1 MRFIITASSN
11 PNATPQAEQPFDENL
26 FAAYM
31 RFNEELAQAGV
42 LISSEGLDP
51 AGARAQVAVVR
62 GKRTVMDGPFSESKE
77 LVGGFYLI
85 EVDSKEE
92 AIAWALRCPVGMRE
106 ADVLEIHQ
114 MTGAEDIPP
123 QLLEIAARVAPTWT
137 ASFSKR
143 SGPR

>member
-1 MRFIITASSN
+1 MRFIITAGPN
-11 PNATPQAEQPFDENL
+11 PNATPHPDEEFDEKL

-31 RFNEELAQAGV
+31 KFNEDMAQAGV
-42 LISSEGLDP
+42 LISSEGLNP

-62 GKRTVMDGPFSESKE
+62 GKRTLMDGPFSESKE

-92 AIAWALRCPVGMRE
+92 AIEWALRCPVGMRT

-123 QLLEIAARVAPTWT
+123 HLLEIAARVAPTWT
-137 ASFSKR
+137 ASFSR
-143 SGPR
+143 RGGQR

>member
-1 MRFIITASSN
+1 MRFIITAGPN
-11 PNATPQAEQPFDENL
+11 PNATPQADEEFDEKL

-31 RFNEELAQAGV
+31 KFNEDMAQAGV
-42 LISSEGLDP
+42 LVSSEGLNP
-51 AGARAQVAVVR
+51 AGARAQVAVVG

-92 AIAWALRCPVGMRE
+92 AIEWAMRCPVGMRT

-123 QLLEIAARVAPTWT
+123 HLLEIAARVAPTWT
-137 ASFSKR
+137 ASFGKR
-143 SGPR
+143 SGQH